1 YIAEKEPW
9 QLIKDPAKADE
20 VHEICSIGI
29 NLFRLLMIY
38 LTPIVPA
45 LAERVQAFLN
55 DDFTWDSYQ
64 VILKDHAIS
73 PFKALLQRIEMEKV
87 EAMIED
93 SKAQNEAAA
102 AAPTNNGELERDPIS
117 AEINYDDFAKVDLRV
132 ALISN
137 AEHVEGADKLLK
149 L

>member
-1 YIAEKEPW
+1 
-9 QLIKDPAKADE
+9 
-20 VHEICSIGI
+20 
-29 NLFRLLMIY
+29 
-38 LTPIVPA
+38 PIVPA

-55 DDFTWDSYQ
+55 DEFTWDSYQ

-93 SKAQNEAAA
+93 SKAQNEVAA

-132 ALISN
+132 ALIAN

-149 L
+149 LTLDLGGETRQVFAGIKSAYAPEKL